1 MNRSILSRYQVDK
14 VPIIIWLQFYLYGYG
29 LGFFLFLYLL
39 FVRLTTKVKISGR
52 EKLRKNANHIFCLW
66 HSSVPLALISATPFI
81 PLVLDRAPQAW
92 MQHPV
97 WYMKPIHV
105 LLRLMGVK
113 KIILGSTGHSGRE
126 AAELL
131 ADHLR
136 QGYSTVLN
144 PDGPYGPALV
154 LKKGLL
160 HLSLKSGVPVVAV
173 RFLSSSFRELRTWDR
188 KKFSYPFA
196 TIKMEIG
203 DPIQIT
209 NENFDYAQTII
220 TRALG

>member
-1 MNRSILSRYQVDK
+1 
-14 VPIIIWLQFYLYGYG
+14 
-29 LGFFLFLYLL
+29 
-39 FVRLTTKVKISGR
+39 
-52 EKLRKNANHIFCLW
+52 
-66 HSSVPLALISATPFI
+66 
-81 PLVLDRAPQAW
+81 
-92 MQHPV
+92 
-97 WYMKPIHV
+97 
-105 LLRLMGVK
+105 MGVK

-126 AAELL
+126 AAERL

-144 PDGPYGPALV
+144 PDGPHGPAFV
-154 LKKGLL
+154 LKKGIL

-188 KKFSYPFA
+188 KKLSYPFSK
-196 TIKMEIG
+196 IKMEIG